1 MLEPLRVL
9 FVCTGNI
16 CRSPMAEGMA
26 RARIDERYPNRA
38 GEIAVSSAG
47 IAGLDGERANMGA
60 VVTMRDRGVDIAAH
74 RARSVTAELLA
85 ASDLVLTMEARQAEH
100 ARAMASPPIAAWP
113 EPGGRPFSPMV
124 FLLLRLGEAVRLVS
138 READLTVRSGDVSV
152 RLGRL
157 ARTAAAI
164 QREDSWEFGDF
175 TYEISDPMGLPVHGY
190 YRAAEAMEKP
200 IYHILDLLLS

>member
-1 MLEPLRVL
+1 VPEPLRVL

-26 RARIDERYPNRA
+26 RARIDERYPHRA

-47 IAGLDGERANMGA
+47 IAGLDGERATVEA
-60 VVTMRDRGVDIAAH
+60 VGVMRERGVAITAH

-85 ASDLVLTMEARQAEH
+85 ESDLVLTMEARQAEH
-100 ARAMASPPIAAWP
+100 TRALASPPIAAWP
-113 EPGGRPFSPMV
+113 EPGGRQSPAMV
-124 FLLLRLGEAVRLVS
+124 FLLLRLGEAARLAS
-138 READLTVRSGDVSV
+138 READRAVRSVDVSG
-152 RLGRL
+152 RLVRL

-164 QREDSWEFGDF
+164 RREDSWEFNDF
-175 TYEISDPMGLPVHGY
+175 AYEISDPMGLPVREY